1 MFDLQRIDSF
11 GQTYLYIQKF
21 LRYDSWH
28 DTMPLNHY
36 VTVHGIHSSHTC
48 AFHSWRWCCRLC
60 DLQNTKQMTKTLPQC
75 CTISKSIEHQFNLE
89 GIPSRTAPQLRLP
102 WIGDG

>member
-1 MFDLQRIDSF
+1 MFNLQRIDSF

-48 AFHSWRWCCRLC
+48 AFHSWRWCCRLWFAKHQTN
-60 DLQNTKQMTKTLPQC
+60 DENTTTVLYNLQIYWTSVQPRGY
-75 CTISKSIEHQFNLE
+75 SF
-89 GIPSRTAPQLRLP
+89 
-102 WIGDG
+102 